1 MGSRLE
7 FLDPFWYKDCPSCFP
22 LGRDSLE
29 LGRFAAVKPGWR
41 VCDLGCGGGVLLLL
55 LAGRAE
61 KLELTGVE
69 LDGPSAQAA
78 RENLARNGLSGTVR
92 QGDLQSVELPAGSF
106 DLVVSNPPYFA
117 QRSGRSGGGAR
128 MEERCTLAELCK
140 TAGRLLKYH
149 GRFALVHRPERLA
162 EIVCALRRADLEP
175 KRMQILQHSA
185 SHPPFALLMEG
196 VKRGRPGLE
205 LLPVKILTNET

>member
-92 QGDLQSVELPAGSF
+92 RGALIWWCPTHPISPSAPDAPAAGPGWRSAARWR
-106 DLVVSNPPYFA
+106 SCA
-117 QRSGRSGGGAR
+117 KQRGG
-128 MEERCTLAELCK
+128 C
-140 TAGRLLKYH
+140 
-149 GRFALVHRPERLA
+149 
-162 EIVCALRRADLEP
+162 
-175 KRMQILQHSA
+175 
-185 SHPPFALLMEG
+185 
-196 VKRGRPGLE
+196 
-205 LLPVKILTNET
+205 